1 MNGQAQSVESEAPF
15 QSERWDQ
22 AFHTVSEHF
31 ESDPEKSLFFYFWMF
46 LMHFFRSMNSRAFG
60 NL

>member
-1 MNGQAQSVESEAPF
+1 MNGQAQSGESEAPF

-31 ESDPEKSLFFYFWMF
+31 ESDPEKSLFFLF
-46 LMHFFRSMNSRAFG
+46 LDVFNAFFSIHEFKMN
-60 NL
+60 